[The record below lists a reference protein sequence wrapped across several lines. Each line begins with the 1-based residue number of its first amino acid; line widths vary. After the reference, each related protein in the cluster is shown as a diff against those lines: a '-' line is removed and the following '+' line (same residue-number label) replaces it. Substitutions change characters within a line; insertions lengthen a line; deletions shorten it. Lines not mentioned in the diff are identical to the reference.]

1 MIFCSRRHRRVFT
14 IVPPCCWTLKM
25 CLTPLEL
32 RCRQLFK
39 MCTLSYLC
47 FRYHTRH
54 FDFRFHTVGFFH
66 SVTSWAAA
74 ATSTFLEN
82 SESTLC
88 SFPYVKY
95 ASCFKGYQIFQFS
108 TKKFIYPPP
117 FPVPPFHNRLD
128 YIRKLNVIL
137 SAMNWFRIT
146 PKRIKKFRRGIE
158 LFQKN
163 LVGVQHLHPPAV
175 RGLKSGEWF

>member
-1 MIFCSRRHRRVFT
+1 M
-14 IVPPCCWTLKM
+14 CW
-25 CLTPLEL
+25 TPLEF
-32 RCRQLFK
+32 RFRQLFR
-39 MCTLSYLC
+39 MCTRSYLC

-54 FDFRFHTVGFFH
+54 FDFRFKAVGFLH
-66 SVTSWAAA
+66 SLTLWAAA
-74 ATSTFLEN
+74 VTSTFLEN
-82 SESTLC
+82 CDATLY

-95 ASCFKGYQIFQFS
+95 ASWFKGYQIFQFL

-137 SAMNWFRIT
+137 SVLNGSRII
-146 PKRIKKFRRGIE
+146 PKRIKKFRRVIE

-163 LVGVQHLHPPAV
+163 LGGCSVCTPPRRSRVNNQIIELDFAV
-175 RGLKSGEWF
+175 STLSSSTHWPTE